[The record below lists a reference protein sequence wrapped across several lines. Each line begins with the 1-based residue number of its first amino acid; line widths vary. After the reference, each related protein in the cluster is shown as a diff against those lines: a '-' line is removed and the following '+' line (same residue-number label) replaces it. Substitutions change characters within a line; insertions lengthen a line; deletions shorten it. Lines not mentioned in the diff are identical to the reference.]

1 MSREGGE
8 VIVADAVKFV
18 PSALKMM
25 TGHEMAAAEEIR
37 IDNHLGRG
45 TLSSFSRLELKSRCD
60 NVHMA
65 WIETIPESEAQ
76 GDLRLSY
83 EAAVKRAGR
92 VWKRESHRPAGG
104 DFQGIRVYRSDGA
117 GRARKVTS
125 APVIIVSNPPGYPSA
140 GLLPSRAR
148 FRFTRQRH
156 CNSIGRCLLTA

>member
-1 MSREGGE
+1 MQ
-8 VIVADAVKFV
+8 A
-18 PSALKMM
+18 KMM

-92 VWKRESHRPAGG
+92 VWNIIKVMSVTPLTLRAAMELYLASVHGPSPLTRAQREMLAVVVS
-104 DFQGIRVYRSDGA
+104 
-117 GRARKVTS
+117 KV
-125 APVIIVSNPPGYPSA
+125 NNCHY
-140 GLLPSRAR
+140 
-148 FRFTRQRH
+148 
-156 CNSIGRCLLTA
+156 